1 MRLEYCRADKL
12 KKEILEILG
21 KYLDLSK
28 YKVFFFG
35 SRVSG
40 SGDSR
45 SDIYIGIGIE
55 GLEIP
60 AYVKL
65 EIEEEL
71 ENLPIL
77 YKIDF
82 VDFNNVSDKFKKV
95 AKEHIKYLN

>member
-1 MRLEYCRADKL
+1 MRLEYYSVDKL

-35 SRVSG
+35 SRVRG
-40 SGDSR
+40 N
-45 SDIYIGIGIE
+45 SDERADIDIGIE
-55 GLEIP
+55 GPEIP
-60 AYVKL
+60 AYAKL

-95 AKEHIKYLN
+95 AKEHIEYLN